1 MTYYHFLSSLRQG
14 LAVSIDSLPTA
25 TRAEIQ
31 LKLYA
36 RRRQLDSGKWD
47 KSPGA
52 IERTVQ
58 LYGPGDI
65 AAFDERMIIRREPK
79 LNSGNFE
86 PNYFPAVEFGDPDF
100 PWRFSPEPA
109 AAGGSSEPESA
120 PALTPWIVLIV
131 LVAEDREDGITRE
144 FEELPRGRN
153 QRPAIR
159 VLSRK
164 NLPNLKF
171 AWRWAHVQ
179 AISGNPV
186 LENNLTAPLDSEAAS
201 ETNTEEDNAFK
212 DIKTLLAKHP
222 AMVVS
227 RLLCPRRLRPGTL
240 YRAFIVPAYK
250 LGWAA
255 ALDTPESH
263 AGAAPCR
270 AIDLAWD
277 NNDTPIDLPYFHQ
290 WEFRTSVRGDFE
302 HLIRMLEPRDLS
314 GLGLRDMD
322 CERPGFGLGIRRD
335 EEEPD
340 KMHLLAMEGALQSLD
355 TVYTRWGRDKN
366 DPPLEDESPFEP
378 EDFQKQ
384 LAHEVLNRGSVV
396 EPQVDYPEEDLFDP
410 HSSLLSRSF
419 AMKDEKYE
427 KTVQV
432 NWRTAGQSTGI
443 FEYGAEDD
451 AGVYA
456 YDQRME
462 STEMKNEHS
471 VDIELVPERIYHFRF
486 RIRKQVETIT
496 GDATICLPLP
506 AVVPPIYGKWHA
518 ARQHVL
524 QNENTVS
531 WLDELN
537 LDPRHRAAAGLGAE
551 TVRKNQEALM
561 ASAWEQIGKIETAN
575 DILRRAQ
582 LSREIS
588 HSYHRRI
595 QHMAPEDFI
604 RITAPVQK
612 RVICDLGLDAYKT
625 IGSAL
630 LDDAHIPAAAM
641 EPAFRRIGRLCG
653 PIRKRQTE
661 MREGSILQFIN
672 RPKLDLLVRIALD
685 AKDKLRPAG
694 QHPVIQGTKLPSTIE
709 RKNFVM
715 PTHNE
720 ASSISLSASIQFII
734 INNKGLL
741 DVDLDWAASDDIMG
755 LAASG
760 DWSGDKSSS
769 GHELIKRRCEVGEGP
784 LTCQWTFGLAGETK
798 TAHLA
803 ASIHILP
810 SPANPRDLYVKNMPL
825 EIVKKPLGGFLKERI
840 SYNVV
845 QSEIDAGDTGI
856 EIHESLAEAV
866 HEVFD
871 TFLSPGPTDVA
882 EEAPSYIPDFPAI
895 KNEMIT
901 ALEPSRT
908 AIEKIRRKLRFRD
921 GLTEHFDHGDPLDE
935 VMAYPE
941 FPQPM
946 YETIKE
952 LSESYVL
959 PGVEKV
965 PQNTVGVLE
974 PNRRFIESYMVGLN
988 HEFARELLWRRYPTD
1003 QRGAY
1008 FRQFWNVD
1016 EYVADASDT
1025 DESGNINVPDP
1036 EELKDIAP
1044 LHKWNAPRLGA
1055 NAAKNNAAETNPLVL
1070 IIRGDLIKRYPNALV
1085 YAVDAQTDTSEGQN
1099 GKLIPGLN
1107 EFGGGAIE
1115 PRFPVFRGSLGED
1128 LIFIGFS
1135 FNADSARSV
1144 VDEAGH
1150 YIQCGKFFVFEERI
1164 GEARFGLD
1172 EAESS
1177 IKPAG
1182 DVPLDNLSWGH
1193 FQLAEKEHYG
1203 KYLCDVFNDKI
1214 PLTGDTVW
1222 DENTDSAS
1230 RARITLQKPVRLAI
1244 HADQL
1249 LP

>member
-14 LAVSIDSLPTA
+14 LAAAIDSLPTA

-31 LKLYA
+31 LRLDA
-36 RRRQLDSGKWD
+36 QRRQLDSGEWD
-47 KSPGA
+47 QSPGP

-79 LNSGNFE
+79 PNSGNFE

-100 PWRFSPEPA
+100 PWRFTPEPA
-109 AAGGSSEPESA
+109 AAGGSSEPASA
-120 PALTPWIVLIV
+120 LALTPWIVLIV
-131 LVAEDREDGITRE
+131 LVAEDREDGISKE
-144 FEELPRGRN
+144 YEELPRGKN

-159 VLSRK
+159 VFSQK

-179 AISGNPV
+179 AITGNPV
-186 LENNLTAPLDSEAAS
+186 LENNLSPPLHSEAAS
-201 ETNTEEDNAFK
+201 ESMAEDGNAFK
-212 DIKTLLAKHP
+212 DIKTLLATHP
-222 AMVVS
+222 ALVVS
-227 RLLCPRRLRPGTL
+227 RLLCPRRLRPRTRYG
-240 YRAFIVPAYK
+240 AFIVPTYK

-255 ALDTPESH
+255 ALDTPAAH
-263 AGAAPCR
+263 ARAAQCR

-277 NNDTPIDLPYFHQ
+277 SSDAPIDLPYFHQ

-302 HLIRMLEPRDLS
+302 HLVRMLEPRDLS

-322 CERPGFGLGIRRD
+322 CERPGFGLGIQRD
-335 EEEPD
+335 EAQPD
-340 KMHLLAMEGALQSLD
+340 KKHLLAMEGALQSLD
-355 TVYTRWGRDKN
+355 TAYTRWGRDKN
-366 DPPLEDESPFEP
+366 DSPLEGEAPLEP
-378 EDFQKQ
+378 EQFQAE
-384 LAHEVLNRGSVV
+384 LAHGVLNRESVV
-396 EPQVDYPEEDLFDP
+396 EPQVDCPEEDLFDP
-410 HSSLLSRSF
+410 DGSLLSRSF
-419 AMKDEKYE
+419 AVRDE

-432 NWRTAGQSTGI
+432 NWHTASQSIGI

-451 AGVYA
+451 TGA
-456 YDQRME
+456 YDYDNRVE

-471 VDIELVPERIYHFRF
+471 VVIELVPERTYHFRF
-486 RIRKQVETIT
+486 RIRQETETIT

-518 ARQHVL
+518 ARQRVL
-524 QNENTVS
+524 EAENTAS

-561 ASAWEQIGKIETAN
+561 ASAWDQIGEIEAAN

-582 LSREIS
+582 ISREIS
-588 HSYHRRI
+588 HSFHRRL
-595 QHMAPEDFI
+595 QDMAPDDFI

-612 RVICDLGLDAYKT
+612 RVVCDLGLDTNKT

-641 EPAFRRIGRLCG
+641 ESAFRRIGRVCG

-661 MREGSILQFIN
+661 MREGSLLQIIN
-672 RPKLDLLVRIALD
+672 RPKLDLLTRLASDV
-685 AKDKLRPAG
+685 KDKLRPAG

-709 RKNFVM
+709 RKNFVV

-720 ASSISLSASIQFII
+720 NSSISLAASIQFII
-734 INNKGLL
+734 LNNKGILN
-741 DVDLDWAASDDIMG
+741 VDLDWEATDDIMG

-760 DWSGDKSSS
+760 DWSGNKSAS
-769 GHELIKRRCEVGEGP
+769 GHALIIKQCAVGEGP
-784 LTCQWTFGLAGETK
+784 LACQWTFGLAGETK
-798 TAHLA
+798 TAHLV
-803 ASIHILP
+803 ASIQILP
-810 SPANPRDLYVKNMPL
+810 DPANPRDLYVKAMPL

-840 SYNVV
+840 SFDVV
-845 QSEIDAGDTGI
+845 QSEIDAGVTGI

-871 TFLSPGPTDVA
+871 TFLSAGPTNVA
-882 EEAPSYIPDFPAI
+882 EEAPSYIPDFLSI
-895 KNEMIT
+895 KNKIMTALAPSQT
-901 ALEPSRT
+901 ALER
-908 AIEKIRRKLRFRD
+908 IKQKLRFRD
-921 GLTEHFDHGDPLDE
+921 DLTEHFDHGDPLDE

-946 YETIKE
+946 CETLKE
-952 LSESYVL
+952 LSESHVL

-974 PNRRFIESYMVGLN
+974 PNRRFIESYMAGLN

-1003 QRGAY
+1003 QRGSY

-1025 DESGNINVPDP
+1025 DESGNIQVLDP
-1036 EELKDIAP
+1036 EALRDIKP
-1044 LHKWNAPRLGA
+1044 LHKWKAARLGA
-1055 NAAKNNAAETNPLVL
+1055 NAVINNAAKTKPLVL
-1070 IIRGDLIKRYPNALV
+1070 MIRGNLIKRYPNALV
-1085 YAVDAQTDTSEGQN
+1085 YAVGAQLDASGGQN
-1099 GKLIPGLN
+1099 GKLLPGLN
-1107 EFGGGAIE
+1107 EFGGEALE
-1115 PRFPVFRGSLGED
+1115 PQFPVFRGALGED
-1128 LIFIGFS
+1128 LIFMGFS
-1135 FNADSARSV
+1135 FDADSARSV
-1144 VDEAGH
+1144 LAEAGH
-1150 YIQCGKFFVFEERI
+1150 YTQYGKFFVFEERI

-1177 IKPAG
+1177 IEPDG

-1203 KYLCDVFNDKI
+1203 KYLADVFDVKI

-1222 DENTDSAS
+1222 NENTDSGS
-1230 RARITLQKPVRLAI
+1230 RARITLQKSVRLAI